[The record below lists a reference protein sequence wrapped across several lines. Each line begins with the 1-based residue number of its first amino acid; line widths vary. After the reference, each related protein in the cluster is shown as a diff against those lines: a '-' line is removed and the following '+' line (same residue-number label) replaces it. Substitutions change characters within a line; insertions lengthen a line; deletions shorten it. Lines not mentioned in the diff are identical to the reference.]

1 MVRSAALAMVAAI
14 FGAVPAVYAA
24 DLKLFGSISGNVRN
38 ASGIGQMGAVV
49 QLYNRYDRL
58 VQKVLTS
65 PDGRFTFDSLT
76 PDNYS
81 VRVSLNSF
89 VPALRNAIPVRAG
102 LDSHLN
108 IQLANLFSSIELVYT
123 SPGQTGL
130 LSDDWKWVLRSSTAT
145 RPVLRLT
152 PGWRVP
158 TPADHPGSSIFS
170 STSGVIK
177 VSAGDGTSSTA
188 LGSEPDLGTAFAV
201 ATSLFGTNELR
212 FSGNFGYA
220 SAGGTPT
227 AGFRTSYSRANQ
239 DAFSSPEVELTVR
252 QASLRQRAGMGFL
265 FTPAAPVDSPVLRT
279 MSVKVGDQLQIT
291 DDLTLQYGTM
301 LESVVF
307 LESLN
312 LLSPYARLSYD
323 LGNQGTL
330 EVGFSSGAPAYDLIS
345 ADSSIQS
352 DLTGLAMFPRVS
364 LRDGHARVQ
373 KNETL
378 EAGYRVTIGSRTYAA
393 TVYQDAL
400 REAAVLVSGATLQAL
415 PDLLPDF
422 ASNSFIYNLGDYR
435 AFGYSAAVLQ
445 SLPAGIS
452 AGLSAGAADMLT
464 AGLSES
470 ASRPALTPER
480 RPWAAARVSGIVP
493 GSGTR
498 IVTSYV
504 WTPSGSLGASHSYL
518 TQRWQPA
525 MGLNVSLR
533 QPLPTVGG
541 MPGRL
546 EMNAELRNLLAQ
558 GYLPFTSPDGRS
570 LYFVQ
575 FPRAIRGGLS
585 FIF

>member
-1 MVRSAALAMVAAI
+1 MVRSAALALVTASLGVAPS
-14 FGAVPAVYAA
+14 VWAA
-24 DLKLFGSISGNVRN
+24 DLKLFGSISGQVRN
-38 ASGIGQMGAVV
+38 TTGVGQMGAVV
-49 QLYNRYDRL
+49 QLFNRYDHL
-58 VQKVLTS
+58 VQKAVTT
-65 PDGRFTFDSLT
+65 PEGHFFFDSLT
-76 PDNYS
+76 PDSYS
-81 VRVSLNSF
+81 VRVSLSSF
-89 VPALRNAIPVRAG
+89 VPAMRSAIPVRAG
-102 LDSHLN
+102 MDSHLN

-152 PGWRVP
+152 PGWKLPTTPDRVG
-158 TPADHPGSSIFS
+158 ASAFS

-177 VSAGDGTSSTA
+177 VSAGDGPASTA

-201 ATSLFGTNELR
+201 ATSLFGSNELR
-212 FSGNFGYA
+212 FSGNLGYA
-220 SAGGTPT
+220 SSGGTPT

-239 DAFSSPEVELTVR
+239 DSFSSPEVELTVR
-252 QASLRQRAGMGFL
+252 QASLRQRAGAAML
-265 FTPAAPVDSPVLRT
+265 FGPAVGVESPVLRT

-291 DDLTLQYGTM
+291 DDLSLQYGTM

-312 LLSPYARLSYD
+312 LLSPYARLNYD
-323 LGNQGTL
+323 LGEVGTL

-345 ADSSIQS
+345 PDSSLQS

-364 LRDGHARVQ
+364 LRNGHARVQ
-373 KNETL
+373 KNQTM

-393 TVYQDAL
+393 AVYQDSL

-422 ASNSFIYNLGDYR
+422 ASNSYIFNLGDYH
-435 AFGYSAAVLQ
+435 AFGYSSSVTQ
-445 SLPAGIS
+445 SLPAGIT
-452 AGLSAGAADMLT
+452 AGVAAGAADMLT
-464 AGLSES
+464 AGPSETV
-470 ASRPALTPER
+470 RPALTPER
-480 RPWAAARVSGIVP
+480 RPWAAARVTGIVP

-498 IVTSYV
+498 VATSYV
-504 WTPSGSLGASHSYL
+504 WTPSGSLGSSHSYL

-525 MGLNVSLR
+525 MGLNVSVR
-533 QPLPTVGG
+533 QPIPMVGG

-558 GYLPFTSPDGRS
+558 GYLPFTTPDGRS
-570 LYFVQ
+570 LYFIQ